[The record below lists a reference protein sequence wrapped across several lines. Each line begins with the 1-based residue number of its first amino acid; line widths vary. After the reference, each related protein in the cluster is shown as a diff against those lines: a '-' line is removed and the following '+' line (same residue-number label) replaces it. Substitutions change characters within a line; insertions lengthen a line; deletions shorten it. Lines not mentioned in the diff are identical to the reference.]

1 MMGWMAGW
9 LDEQPHPA
17 QVIVD
22 VRWIY
27 MSLIANRRL
36 NRQLLKD
43 GGPPLLRCSN

>member
-17 QVIVD
+17 QIIVD

-27 MSLIANRRL
+27 
-36 NRQLLKD
+36 
-43 GGPPLLRCSN
+43 

>member
-1 MMGWMAGW
+1 MSLIWFCVHDGLDGWMAGW

-27 MSLIANRRL
+27 
-36 NRQLLKD
+36 
-43 GGPPLLRCSN
+43 